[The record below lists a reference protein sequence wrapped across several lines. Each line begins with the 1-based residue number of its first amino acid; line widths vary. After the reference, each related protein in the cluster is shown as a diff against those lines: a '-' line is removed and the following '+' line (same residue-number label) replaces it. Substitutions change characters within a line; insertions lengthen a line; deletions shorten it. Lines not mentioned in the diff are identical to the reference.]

1 MNQYEIYY
9 RVINKLLNR
18 EMKKK
23 YFYYDYVFL
32 LNPIQYINN
41 REVGTYYRFQEIV
54 SINIKSPIN
63 EYQKDKLIKDLKVCL
78 NSIVPFVEG
87 GDYRKI
93 SNVSIKI
100 SQPIR
105 SGTTPI
111 RPNRLL

>member
-1 MNQYEIYY
+1 
-9 RVINKLLNR
+9 
-18 EMKKK
+18 MKKN

-87 GDYRKI
+87 GDYKVI
-93 SNVSIKI
+93 SNVKIKI

-111 RPNRLL
+111 PPNR

>member
-1 MNQYEIYY
+1 M
-9 RVINKLLNR
+9 
-18 EMKKK
+18 
-23 YFYYDYVFL
+23 
-32 LNPIQYINN
+32 
-41 REVGTYYRFQEIV
+41 GTYYRFQEIV

-105 SGTTPI
+105 SGTTAI
-111 RPNRLL
+111 FPNRLQ